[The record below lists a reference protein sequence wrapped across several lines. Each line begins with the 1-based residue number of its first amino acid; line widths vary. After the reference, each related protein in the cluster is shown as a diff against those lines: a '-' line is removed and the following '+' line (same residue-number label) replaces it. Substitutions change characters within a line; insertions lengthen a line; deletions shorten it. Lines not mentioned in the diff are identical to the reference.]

1 MPVYQM
7 KVLTFSAMFTFGYPT
22 LKMDIA
28 RKVLAKDS
36 KKKRF
41 LIKRDYNNYTYLAE
55 KGDRW
60 KETSWRDMKK
70 CMERYEIM
78 KYNKIV
84 LILKFDFLA
93 FSFNFAFK
101 KATLLM
107 LLMQNDSHFFSLE
120 GLRC

>member
-1 MPVYQM
+1 M

-55 KGDRW
+55 KGDR
-60 KETSWRDMKK
+60 
-70 CMERYEIM
+70 
-78 KYNKIV
+78 
-84 LILKFDFLA
+84 
-93 FSFNFAFK
+93 
-101 KATLLM
+101 
-107 LLMQNDSHFFSLE
+107 
-120 GLRC
+120 